1 MVCEPSTMKQRQT
14 NGFDLSQVKKHR
26 SFLYNADACYD
37 ANHSF
42 QTKTKMAS
50 LHLHENLDF

>member
-1 MVCEPSTMKQRQT
+1 MVCEPSTMKQRQQT

-42 QTKTKMAS
+42 QTKTKMVS
-50 LHLHENLDF
+50 LDLHEN